1 MRKGVLAAV
10 LLGTALAATGCQRL
24 NYSKKFNLNPAAVQP
39 IHFGAPAYEQK
50 VKVTIAASGGAV
62 SAYLVKSDDAPKVE
76 VTLGGEREPAA
87 SLLLGSRVSRGNA
100 ETYSFEATAPAKVP
114 YTLLLRADPKPCEVT
129 VTVTG
134 R

>member
-1 MRKGVLAAV
+1 MRKGVLAA
-10 LLGTALAATGCQRL
+10 LLVGVALAATGCQRL
-24 NYSKKFNLNPAAVQP
+24 NYSKKFKLGPVAVQP

-50 VKVTIAASGGAV
+50 VKVTIAASGAAV

-76 VTLGGEREPAA
+76 LALNGSKEPAA
-87 SLLLGSRVSRGNA
+87 SLLLGSRVSRGNP

-114 YTLLLRADPKPCEVT
+114 YTLLLRSDPRPCEVT
-129 VTVTG
+129 VTVVG

>member
-1 MRKGVLAAV
+1 MMMTNG
-10 LLGTALAATGCQRL
+10 
-24 NYSKKFNLNPAAVQP
+24 
-39 IHFGAPAYEQK
+39 FGA
-50 VKVTIAASGGAV
+50 INSGGATNPTPT
-62 SAYLVKSDDAPKVE
+62 SADELENSNSNDDF
-76 VTLGGEREPAA
+76 
-87 SLLLGSRVSRGNA
+87 VSRGNA